1 MAKNNRII
9 DIAFLQDP
17 TQLDAIQN
25 NPASGGKKVLTVG
38 PRLLPIPIVTAGTPT
53 WTTNASVAAVGL
65 PLKGLN
71 LAIYNNAGAAGS
83 VTIGDIGVVSQA
95 IGAFDANGNVGVAC
109 PPNAWT
115 YISTGAHQY
124 VATSAATLIVYIIED
139 PTNIAQETPNR
150 VAQFVPGF
158 DQQLNS

>member
-1 MAKNNRII
+1 MAKINRVI
-9 DIAFLQDP
+9 DNSFLQDP
-17 TQLDAIQN
+17 SQIEAVQY

-53 WTTNASVAAVGL
+53 FTTNASVAPVAL

-71 LAIYNNAGAAGS
+71 LAIYNNAGTAGS
-83 VTIGDIGVVSQA
+83 VTTGGITMTSQA
-95 IGAFDANGNVGVAC
+95 IGAFDAAGDVGVAC
-109 PPNAWT
+109 PPNSYT
-115 YISTGAHQY
+115 YVSMGNNQY

-139 PTNIAQETPNR
+139 PTWIAQETPTR